1 MQNSKDKPSSRPS
14 PCKGEGVKE
23 KIKKNLSLLVGR
35 GRSEKDR
42 RSGEGILIACSG
54 GIDSLALL
62 YSMSELKDELSLKLG
77 VCYVDHK
84 ARPESAMEAKFVD
97 KICQDLQ
104 VPFFPAEFNDDFWS
118 ESKSNFEEK
127 ARKERY
133 RLLVEVA
140 INNNFSYIATAH
152 HSGDQAETM
161 LMRIL
166 ERGTGLKGLCGIR
179 GIITHPI
186 PFDLS
191 PSPLPKGKGS
201 LLNPSPSG
209 EGSRERLLTI
219 IRPMLNI
226 SKDEIIEYMADRQY
240 LSDSTNNDTVYLRNL
255 YRKVVIPALKEA
267 LPGVNIEKHL
277 SDLAENIQREQSV
290 MEDIMREFWKNLT
303 PTFPPTPFLKEQ
315 GVLSPSSLREGFRV
329 RLSRTLIESKSD
341 DFWLTA
347 FSYLF
352 SFNPHLAPLPLKKE
366 RNGQG
371 LSHSTQTLI
380 DIVAFIRKR
389 DPGAAYYNPYKFQ
402 RDKEGVQLTPAPLFP
417 EKRG

>member
-14 PCKGEGVKE
+14 PFKGEGVKE

-35 GRSEKDR
+35 GRPEKDR

-62 YSMSELKDELSLKLG
+62 YSMNELKDELGLKLG

-84 ARPESAMEAKFVD
+84 ARPESADEAKFVD
-97 KICQDLQ
+97 KICHELQ
-104 VPFFPAEFNDDFWS
+104 VPFFPAEFNDNFWAD
-118 ESKSNFEEK
+118 SKSNFEEK

-133 RLLVEVA
+133 RLLEKVA
-140 INNNFSYIATAH
+140 TDNDFSCIATAH
-152 HSGDQAETM
+152 HADDQIETM

-179 GIITHPI
+179 PVK
-186 PFDLS
+186 LC
-191 PSPLPKGKGS
+191 KGDIYDALKNGTQMQGAIN
-201 LLNPSPSG
+201 LAPTI
-209 EGSRERLLTI
+209 TI

-226 SKDEIIEYMADRQY
+226 SKDDIIEYMADRQY
-240 LSDSTNNDTVYLRNL
+240 LSDSTNNDTVYRRNF
-255 YRKVVIPALKEA
+255 YRNVVIPALKEA
-267 LPGVNIEKHL
+267 LPGMNIGKHL
-277 SDLAENIQREQSV
+277 AELAENVQREQSV

-303 PTFPPTPFLKEQ
+303 PTFPPTPFLKER
-315 GVLSPSSLREGFRV
+315 GVLSPSLLGERFRV
-329 RLSRTLIESKSD
+329 RLSRAIIESKGD

-352 SFNPHLAPLPLKKE
+352 SFGDSRANAIHPY
-366 RNGQG
+366 
-371 LSHSTQTLI
+371 SHSTQTLI

-389 DPGAAYYNPYKFQ
+389 DPGEAYYNPYIFK
-402 RDKEGVQLTPAPLFP
+402 RDKDGVILL
-417 EKRG
+417 RLS

>member
-133 RLLVEVA
+133 RLLVEEA

-290 MEDIMREFWKNLT
+290 MEDLMREFWG
-303 PTFPPTPFLKEQ
+303 FVGAY
-315 GVLSPSSLREGFRV
+315 GVCPEGEFHSPLQ
-329 RLSRTLIESKSD
+329 LSRTLIESKSD

-366 RNGQG
+366 RKGQG